1 MANDPVRALVAER
14 PTMFDHR
21 FAGSMPAFAINDFI
35 HGVEAISNVYLINTA
50 DGDIQINAGMGFEVP
65 KIREQLDPFRKGPLP
80 YIILTQGH
88 VDHVG
93 GVAQMRQPETKLI
106 AQQNNPECQKDDER
120 IGGARNRQS
129 QIWFPA
135 PNKNNEVLQK
145 KVGFV
150 VQDRPT
156 PDITFDDRLELNHGG
171 VRLELLSV
179 PGGETVDSTAIHLP
193 DHGIVFSGNMFGP
206 LFPHFPN
213 FGTIRGDKYRYPEN
227 YLTSLRRVR
236 DLEPEILVTGHFL
249 PVVGKDLVRACLD
262 RLHDAVTYVHQTTL
276 DGMNAGK
283 DIFEVMRE
291 VNLPDELYVGQGYG
305 KISFCVRTIWEQ
317 YMGWFHGMRTSQL
330 LSVQPEHVAGELA
343 ALAGVDTVIGLA
355 QKALD
360 KGDTDRAMALLEAAL
375 AAEPANAQAHE
386 LSVKVHEALLAGPHA
401 AENFWY
407 AGWLRHQIA
416 AAKEGRPGGKA

>member
-1 MANDPVRALVAER
+1 
-14 PTMFDHR
+14 MFDHR
-21 FAGSMPAFAINDFI
+21 FAGMMPSFAVNDFI
-35 HGVEAISNVYLINTA
+35 HGVEAISNVYLINTR

-65 KIREQLDPFRKGPLP
+65 SIREQLAPYRKGPLP
-80 YIILTQGH
+80 YLILTQGH

-93 GVAQMRQPETKLI
+93 GVAQMRQPETQLV
-106 AQQNNPECQKDDER
+106 AQRNNPECQKDDER
-120 IGGARNRQS
+120 IGGARNRHS

-135 PNKNNEVLQK
+135 PNRNNDELQK

-150 VQDRPT
+150 VQDRPQ
-156 PDITFDDRLELNHGG
+156 PDITFDDSMEIDHGG
-171 VRLELLSV
+171 VKLHLLSV

-227 YLTSLRRVR
+227 YLTSLRRER
-236 DLEPEILVTGHFL
+236 DLEPDILVTGHFL
-249 PVVGKDLVRACLD
+249 PVVGKQLIRTCLD
-262 RLHDAVTYVHQTTL
+262 RLHDAVIYIHQQTL

-283 DIFEVMRE
+283 DIFELMRE
-291 VNLPDELYVGQGYG
+291 VTLPDRLYVGQGYG
-305 KISFCVRTIWEQ
+305 KVSFCVRTIWEQ
-317 YMGWFHGMRTSQL
+317 YMGWFHGVRTSQL

-343 ALAGVDTVIGLA
+343 AMAGVDAVIARA
-355 QKALD
+355 QAALD
-360 KGDTDRAMALLEAAL
+360 KGDAERATALVEAAL
-375 AAEPANAQAHE
+375 TAEPDNRAAHD
-386 LSVKVHEALLAGPHA
+386 LSATIHEALLAAPHG

-416 AAKEGRPGGKA
+416 AAKDGRPGGKA

>member
-1 MANDPVRALVAER
+1 MSTDPVRALVAER

-21 FAGSMPAFAINDFI
+21 FAGMKPSFAVNDFI
-35 HGVEAISNVYLINTA
+35 HGVEAISNVYLINTS
-50 DGDIQINAGMGFEVP
+50 DGDIQINSGMGFEAAT
-65 KIREQLDPFRKGPLP
+65 IRDQLAPYRKGPLP
-80 YIILTQGH
+80 YLILTQGH

-93 GVAQMRQPETKLI
+93 GAAQLRQPETKLV

-135 PNKNNEVLQK
+135 PNKNNEKMQE

-150 VQDRPT
+150 VQDRPK
-156 PDITFDDRLELNHGG
+156 PDVTFDDRMEIDHGG
-171 VRLELLSV
+171 VKLELLSV

-193 DHGIVFSGNMFGP
+193 DHGVVFSGNMFGP

-213 FGTIRGDKYRYPEN
+213 FGTIRGDKYRYPEL
-227 YLTSLRRVR
+227 YLASLRRVR

-249 PVVGKDLVRACLD
+249 PVVGKDLIRTCLD

-283 DIFEVMRE
+283 DIFELMRE
-291 VNLPDELYVGQGYG
+291 ISLPEELYVGQGYG
-305 KISFCVRTIWEQ
+305 KVSFCVRTIWEE

-343 ALAGVDTVIGLA
+343 TLAGVETVIGRA
-355 QKALD
+355 QDALNI
-360 KGDTDRAMALLEAAL
+360 GNAERAMALLEAAL
-375 AAEPANAQAHE
+375 AAEPENAKAHA
-386 LSVKVHEALLAGPHA
+386 LSVKIHEALLDAPHG

-407 AGWLRHQIA
+407 AGWLRHQIT